1 MVVKISLKDL
11 SHQFVQDL
19 TQRFGKTAEVEIRVQ
34 ESPKNPL
41 LLTETDFWQIIEKL
55 DWSKAKSADVL
66 EPAVKM
72 LADMPMP
79 NIYLFEDKLSEKLYL
94 LDTKQHAAVFS
105 EEDFSSDDF
114 LYSRCAVIGE
124 GKSFFDS
131 VLKNPKKMPQDITF
145 EALLNLA
152 SDAYYL
158 KTGQIFNYKPTYN
171 YETSAN
177 RLGWA

>member
-19 TQRFGKTAEVEIRVQ
+19 TQKFGKTAEVEIRVQ
-34 ESPKNPL
+34 ESSQNPL

-55 DWSKAKSADVL
+55 DWSKSKSEEVL
-66 EPAVKM
+66 EPAVKL

-79 NIYLFEDKLSEKLYL
+79 NIYLFEDKLSEKLHL
-94 LDTKQHAAVFS
+94 LDTKQHANVFPKD
-105 EEDFSSDDF
+105 DFSNDDF
-114 LYSRCAVIGE
+114 LYSRCAVIAE
-124 GKSFFDS
+124 GQKYFKT
-131 VLKNPKKMPQDITF
+131 VLENPKKMPQDITF

-152 SDAYYL
+152 SEAYTL

-177 RLGWA
+177 RIGWA

>member
-1 MVVKISLKDL
+1 MVVRISLKDL

-41 LLTETDFWQIIEKL
+41 LLTETDFWQIIETL
-55 DWSKAKSADVL
+55 DWSKSRGGEIL

-72 LADMPMP
+72 LASMPVS
-79 NIYLFEDKLSEKLYL
+79 NIYLFEDKLSEKLHL
-94 LDTKQHAAVFS
+94 LDTKQHASVFLK
-105 EEDFSSDDF
+105 EDFSSDDF
-114 LYSRCAVIGE
+114 LYSRCAVIAE
-124 GKSFFDS
+124 GKKFFET
-131 VLKNPKKMPQDITF
+131 VLEKPKKMPIDITF

-171 YETSAN
+171 YETYAN

>member
-34 ESPKNPL
+34 ESSKNPL
-41 LLTETDFWQIIEKL
+41 LLTETDFWRIIEKL
-55 DWSKAKSADVL
+55 DWSKSKGEEVL
-66 EPAVKM
+66 EPAVKL
-72 LADMPMP
+72 LAEMPIP

-94 LDTKQHAAVFS
+94 LDTKQHANVFLK
-105 EEDFSSDDF
+105 EDFSSDDF
-114 LYSRCAVIGE
+114 LYSRCAVVAE
-124 GKSFFDS
+124 GKKFFDT
-131 VLKNPKKMPQDITF
+131 VLEKPNKMPVDITF
-145 EALLNLA
+145 EAILNLA
-152 SDAYYL
+152 SDAYKL

-171 YETSAN
+171 YETYAN